1 MLESLGSQNT
11 HFRVDLGKLVIRTL
25 FLREVSDAIMVG
37 EPLANPR
44 SSFEQLLIRVFMCLL
59 ESLYCKFVIFELSYV
74 Y

>member
-1 MLESLGSQNT
+1 MKK
-11 HFRVDLGKLVIRTL
+11 V
-25 FLREVSDAIMVG
+25 LRAFHVALIDAIMVG

>member
-1 MLESLGSQNT
+1 MRANPFE
-11 HFRVDLGKLVIRTL
+11 
-25 FLREVSDAIMVG
+25 EEEYDAIMVG